1 MNYHNITYP
10 DMNNGDGLRVVL
22 WLSGCSHHCYNCQN
36 PQTWDA
42 NSGIPF
48 DESAKK
54 ELFRELDK
62 DYISGLTLTG
72 GDPLFESNLDG
83 VLDLVTEINK
93 RYNFQKV
100 DSANPCKMGVSEV
113 ENPNEIRLSLP
124 NKTIWL
130 YTGYEVNLES
140 YEILTIGKEYAK
152 TRYEFTTTQPSR
164 SNTANFLRKSIL
176 NNVDVLV
183 DGRYIDSQRDVNL
196 KWRGSKNQ
204 RVIDIKQSLQ
214 KGKVTLWTE

>member
-62 DYISGLTLTG
+62 DYISGLALTG

-100 DSANPCKMGVSEV
+100 DSVNHCKIGVSED
-113 ENPNEIRLSLP
+113 ENADEIRLLLP
-124 NKTIWL
+124 NKSIWIYSG
-130 YTGYEVNLES
+130 YTWNQVMNPVVTSNFNPERDEVIHKRQ
-140 YEILTIGKEYAK
+140 EIVKQCT
-152 TRYEFTTTQPSR
+152 
-164 SNTANFLRKSIL
+164 
-176 NNVDVLV
+176 VMV
-183 DGRYIDSQRDVNL
+183 DGRYIDSQRNPSK
-196 KWRGSKNQ
+196 KWAGSDNQ
-204 RVIDIKQSLQ
+204 RVINISESLKQ
-214 KGKVTLWTE
+214 GKVITLV